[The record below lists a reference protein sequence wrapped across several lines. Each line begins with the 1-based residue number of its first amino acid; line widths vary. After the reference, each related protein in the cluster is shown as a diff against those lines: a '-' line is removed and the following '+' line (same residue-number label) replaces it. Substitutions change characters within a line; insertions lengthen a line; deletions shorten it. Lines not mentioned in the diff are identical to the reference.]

1 MPVKLVI
8 VTGSGRSGTSSVAG
22 TLKRLGL
29 HIPQPEVATDER
41 NPRGYYEPLWV
52 ADFHKYLLNP
62 IPVRT
67 IDSRPRA
74 GEIAMAAVTP
84 EVEAELRDWLRGQLD
99 HPVLAIKETRA
110 YWVYAMWE
118 RVAADLGLEVASLTM
133 LRHPTQVVRSR
144 DSAYLTDETDTF
156 RRQRETTNVAAWMNS
171 VFETERVTRGNPRAF
186 VPYYDLIGD
195 WRAAMT
201 RAGRQLGL
209 TFGDLSG
216 PHEVDD
222 FLTTSLNRS
231 AATWDG
237 LMVAPDLVGLAERTW
252 VAASLLVES
261 PHDAAAVA
269 RLDELRSEY
278 AEVYESAAAIALDET
293 TAQVAAVRRNLKAR
307 LATKQERIE
316 KLRAELRA
324 LREPQAP

>member
-1 MPVKLVI
+1 VKLVI

-67 IDSRPRA
+67 IDSRPQA

-84 EVEAELRDWLRGQLD
+84 EVEGELREWLRQQLD

-110 YWVYAMWE
+110 YWVYSMWE
-118 RVAADLGLEVASLTM
+118 RVAADLGLEVTSLTM

-195 WRAAMT
+195 WRAAMA
-201 RAGRQLGL
+201 RAGAQLGL
-209 TFGDLSG
+209 TYNDTRGHH
-216 PHEVDD
+216 PVDD
-222 FLTTSLNRS
+222 FIDASLNRS
-231 AATWDG
+231 KPDWEG
-237 LMVAPDLVGLAERTW
+237 LEVAPHLVDLADRSW
-252 VAASLLVES
+252 DAMNALVES
-261 PHDAAAVA
+261 PD
-269 RLDELRSEY
+269 DEVVMKRIDGLRHEY
-278 AEVYESAAAIALDET
+278 VDLYETSAAIALDET
-293 TAQVAAVRRNLKAR
+293 TAQVAKVRKKLKA
-307 LATKQERIE
+307 AQ
-316 KLRAELRA
+316 AELAR
-324 LREPQAP
+324 LKG